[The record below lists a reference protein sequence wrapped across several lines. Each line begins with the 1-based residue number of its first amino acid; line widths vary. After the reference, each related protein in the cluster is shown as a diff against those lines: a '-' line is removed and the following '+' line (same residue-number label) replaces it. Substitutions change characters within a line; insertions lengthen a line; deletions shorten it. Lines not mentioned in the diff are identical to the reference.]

1 MKESITKIREIV
13 DKKIISHLSVSIDES
28 EKKFKKIS
36 EEFGELKKTKF
47 TKTEEK
53 LKIQKSDSMEEIKK
67 LEEFFSD
74 FSSMKNSP
82 KFITTEELVKFY
94 PDTCP
99 KEYHKNPKEYFL
111 SILKDYKSKN
121 FQFNFIDGSSFKVL
135 PNDRRIIL
143 ILEKHSHLLNRKDF
157 IEFEEFI
164 GQIYEL
170 KGFNIS
176 QILSAYKK
184 HGSKILSVKFY
195 PTPIRIK
202 LKSLEESLA
211 SQIDYYFSEENLK
224 TDKFLREKM
233 GDKNYVPISL
243 ILGFKAVSNLM
254 EKIKDKEQSF
264 IRAVTEYSENAVIID
279 EKFIGIPNVELLILN
294 QLNYYFSNEN
304 WISDTFLK
312 ELSSQNDEGFMDLT
326 LILGFKKM
334 MNLMNSF
341 KLNEKQMIQK
351 ISNLK
356 SENFKVS
363 QDGRHFWRN

>member
-1 MKESITKIREIV
+1 
-13 DKKIISHLSVSIDES
+13 
-28 EKKFKKIS
+28 
-36 EEFGELKKTKF
+36 
-47 TKTEEK
+47 
-53 LKIQKSDSMEEIKK
+53 
-67 LEEFFSD
+67 
-74 FSSMKNSP
+74 
-82 KFITTEELVKFY
+82 
-94 PDTCP
+94 
-99 KEYHKNPKEYFL
+99 
-111 SILKDYKSKN
+111 
-121 FQFNFIDGSSFKVL
+121 
-135 PNDRRIIL
+135 
-143 ILEKHSHLLNRKDF
+143 LEKHSHLLNRKDF

-170 KGFNIS
+170 KVFNIS

-195 PTPIRIK
+195 QTPIRIK